1 MYDQERMTR
10 INEVKIGEHTS
21 PLLADELLLTDDVLC
36 PTLGVL
42 RGESVV
48 PFTVPLDVPLVV
60 TAFTGVPDELEFTL
74 LLLPAVL
81 VAPLASLN
89 FSAN

>member
-1 MYDQERMTR
+1 M
-10 INEVKIGEHTS
+10 KICVHTS

-48 PFTVPLDVPLVV
+48 PFTAVALGVPLVV
-60 TAFTGVPDELEFTL
+60 TAFTPVADELEFPL

-89 FSAN
+89 LSAN

>member
-1 MYDQERMTR
+1 MCTVSRKR
-10 INEVKIGEHTS
+10 PLCLTS
-21 PLLADELLLTDDVLC
+21 LLLADELLFTEDVLW

-48 PFTVPLDVPLVV
+48 PFTAAALDVPFVV
-60 TAFTGVPDELEFTL
+60 TVTLAPVIDEVEVL
-74 LLLPAVL
+74 LLMLPAVL

-89 FSAN
+89 LSAN